1 MHIEQDP
8 KLVNMLT
15 RIRVD
20 NPGFMEQIT
29 DVEGIFTYQEAID
42 MFEPLNDELSKTY
55 LKYIQQLTDVNPS
68 DYICL
73 PIPADNPE
81 VFNAKETPWIDAHK
95 LSNEELSNYIIWAI
109 LVGIQV
115 DLKSIGEYMIVLDGT
130 KSLFNFE
137 FTYNIIPIDNFDMT
151 SYYEDTSSDKY
162 VAFIFSNNVGASLKE
177 FVIQHNSPVISEVM
191 S

>member
-1 MHIEQDP
+1 MHIKQDP

-15 RIRVD
+15 RIRID

-55 LKYIQQLTDVNPS
+55 LKYIQQLTDVNSS
-68 DYICL
+68 DYIRL

-81 VFNAKETPWIDAHK
+81 VFNAKKTPWIDAHK
-95 LSNEELSNYIIWAI
+95 LSNEELSNYIVWAI

-115 DLKSIGEYMIVLDGT
+115 NLKSVGEYMIVLDGT
-130 KSLFNFE
+130 KSLFNFK

-151 SYYEDTSSDKY
+151 SFYEDPSSDKY
-162 VAFIFSNNVGASLKE
+162 VAFILSNNVDASLKE
-177 FVIQHNSPVISEVM
+177 FVIQHNSPVINEVM

>member
-29 DVEGIFTYQEAID
+29 DVEGIFTYQEAVD
-42 MFEPLNDELSKTY
+42 MFEPLTDELSKIY

-68 DYICL
+68 DYISL

-81 VFNAKETPWIDAHK
+81 VFNVKETPWIDAHK

-115 DLKSIGEYMIVLDGT
+115 DLKSISEYMIVLDGT
-130 KSLFNFE
+130 KSLLNFE

-151 SYYEDTSSDKY
+151 SFYEDTASDKY
-162 VAFIFSNNVGASLKE
+162 VAFIFSNNVDTSLKE
-177 FVIQHNSPVISEVM
+177 FVIQHNSPVINEVM

>member
-1 MHIEQDP
+1 MHIKQDP
-8 KLVNMLT
+8 KLVNTLT

-29 DVEGIFTYQEAID
+29 DVEGIFTYQEAVD
-42 MFEPLNDELSKTY
+42 MFEPLTDELSKTY

-68 DYICL
+68 DYIYL

-81 VFNAKETPWIDAHK
+81 VFDAKETPWIDAHK

-162 VAFIFSNNVGASLKE
+162 VAFIFSNNIDASLKE